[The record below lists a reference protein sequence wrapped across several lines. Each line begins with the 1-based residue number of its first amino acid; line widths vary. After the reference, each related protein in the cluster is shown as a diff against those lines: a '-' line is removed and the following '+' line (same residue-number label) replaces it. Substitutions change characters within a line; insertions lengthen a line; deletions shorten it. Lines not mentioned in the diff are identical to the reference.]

1 MLSGVLYVCAQKQSD
16 KNHKCTTNY
25 GSVTTLSAA
34 FNRVLREPDWP

>member
-34 FNRVLREPDWP
+34 FYCNYTVGRI